1 MANPRNY
8 NVVLKGDSSA
18 IVDGHIVTW
27 KVESRS
33 AKRQASDYSR
43 NKPKGK
49 WIPPKDYTMLETK
62 SVEPNGSIYRTN
74 LATGVQTL
82 VRSGVV
88 AQNTNGLNSSQNNFL
103 RGQKVITLTETAVS
117 PNLITTSQAKAWS
130 ALKNQQVNF
139 GQAFAERKQTAN
151 LACDTIDRLCRDLI
165 GVKKHL
171 GPKKLARLGNAIVK
185 DLPNYF
191 LEVVFG
197 WKPLLSDLHGAITE
211 LDNRDSSDW
220 KVTCKGKAGVKE
232 KGTFI
237 YLSESAASAA
247 QRYDYEISHGAY
259 TRIDAVP
266 ENAAL
271 VKAAQLGLTNPLSLA
286 WEVMPWSFAVDWI
299 YPIGPYFDRLDSALG
314 WNILGMSTSA
324 MIKSKLTR
332 TGLPMTTR
340 DSRYANNWSSS
351 WRFAKLNRGTGIVGP
366 SEVFPFLKDPFSSA
380 QRVGTMLSLLSQV
393 RKGLRIR

>member
-8 NVVLKGDSSA
+8 VTSLLGDSSTV
-18 IVDGHIVTW
+18 VDGKIVTRRI
-27 KVESRS
+27 ESRYAS
-33 AKRQASDYSR
+33 RQASAYTR
-43 NKPKGK
+43 LKPKGK
-49 WIPPKDYTMLETK
+49 WIPPKDYSLIETK
-62 SVEPNGSIYRTN
+62 SVEPNGSIHRVV
-74 LATGVQTL
+74 LATGQQLL

-88 AQNTNGLNSSQNNFL
+88 GQDVNGTNSAQNNFL
-103 RGQKVITLTETAVS
+103 RSRKQITLTETAVS
-117 PNLITTSQAKAWS
+117 PKLVTTSQAKAYS

-220 KVTCKGKAGVKE
+220 KATCKGKVGVKE
-232 KGTFI
+232 SCTYD
-237 YLSESAASAA
+237 YLPPGAGSAA
-247 QRYDYEISHGAY
+247 QRYDYEISHGVY

-266 ENAAL
+266 ENEAL
-271 VKAAQLGLTNPLSLA
+271 IKASQLGLTNPLSLA

-314 WNILGMSTSA
+314 WNIIGMSTSS
-324 MIKSKLTR
+324 MIKSRLKR
-332 TGLPMTTR
+332 SGLPFTSA
-340 DSRYANNWSSS
+340 DSRWVNNWSSS
-351 WRFAKLNRGTGIVGP
+351 YSFVKLNRGTGVVGP
-366 SEVFPFLKDPFSSA
+366 SEIFPFLKDPFSSA